1 MARIKIELPEK
12 FKFSTEITVRIS
24 DINYGGHLGNDTF
37 LSLIHEARIR
47 FLNHYGFAEYDAGGS
62 GIILIDSV
70 IIYKSEIFYGDDL
83 IVDVTA
89 GDFWK
94 YGCDIFYRM
103 ISKKTGSDAIIAKT
117 GIIFFDYEKRQK
129 VRTPN
134 KFLLHFKSNSDG

>member
-1 MARIKIELPEK
+1 MARVKIELPEK
-12 FKFSTEITVRIS
+12 FEFSTEINVRIS
-24 DINYGGHLGNDTF
+24 DINYGGHLGNDAF

-47 FLNHYGFAEYDAGGS
+47 FLNHYGFAEYDSGGF

-103 ISKKTGSDAIIAKT
+103 ISKKNGSDAAIAKT

-129 VRTPN
+129 VKTPN
-134 KFLLHFKSNSDG
+134 KFLSHFKLNIDG